1 MAAPNSLSVL
11 GQAALAYACKGWP
24 VFPCKQRGKEPLVR
38 DWPNAATTN
47 PERIRTWW
55 NEHPTANIG
64 HPTGKH
70 VVLDIDGEEGEAAL
84 ELLEKQHGPLP
95 NTLTART
102 GKGRHLYFDA
112 NGTRIRNSA
121 GKLGPHLDVRGEGGY
136 VILSPSIHP
145 SGKKYE
151 WLSRMKPAPLP
162 QWLAKLLGEPERGVP
177 PDSSTGEKIPQ
188 GQRNTHLA
196 SLAGSMR
203 RRGMSPA
210 AIEAALQKENALRCD
225 APLLESEVRR
235 IAASVSQYDPA
246 KPGAQP
252 SGETIPLAK
261 PLRWLWPGRIPLGKL
276 ALIAGDPGLGKSL
289 LTIDLA
295 ARVSTGAAFPDGTAC
310 EQGNVILL
318 SAEDDAADT
327 IRPRLD
333 AADADVSRVHWFEA
347 VRNVTADGR
356 SVETVFSLER
366 DIDVLEDAIRQSGA
380 RLVVIDPISAYLG
393 EVDSHNNSSVRGL
406 LSPLARF
413 AATRKVAVIAIS
425 HLRKSAG
432 AAIHRIVE
440 SLAFSAAARA
450 AWGVAPDP
458 DDRARR
464 LFAPIKQNLAPDTGG
479 LAYRIEAPAGVGR
492 IVWEPGAVAVDVN
505 AVMSGFES
513 READSERR
521 EASEW
526 LRDFL
531 ADGPRGAADVRS
543 QARLVGLT
551 WITVRRAADSI
562 SILKRKIGGRGA
574 GWEWAMPGNFKD
586 AQVKDAHPTHTDV
599 STFEHPGENKGDNV
613 QFKVKDAHVSN
624 TEHLWPE
631 STLETGP
638 DAVEI

>member
-1 MAAPNSLSVL
+1 MAAPNSLSAL
-11 GQAALAYACKGWP
+11 GQAAAAYAGKGWP
-24 VFPCKQRGKEPLVR
+24 VFPCQPRGKTPLVETGFK
-38 DWPNAATTN
+38 AATRDT
-47 PERIRTWW
+47 EKIRSWW
-55 NEHPTANIG
+55 EKYPLANIG
-64 HPTGKH
+64 IPTGAASGF
-70 VVLDIDGEEGEAAL
+70 VALDIDPGGDDSLAQL
-84 ELLEKQHGPLP
+84 TRTHGPLP
-95 NTLTART
+95 DTREVKT
-102 GKGRHLYFDA
+102 GRGRQLWFACPDSP
-112 NGTRIRNSA
+112 TRNSA
-121 GKLGPHLDVRGEGGY
+121 GTLGRGLDIRGGGGY
-136 VILSPSIHP
+136 VVVPPSIHP
-145 SGKKYE
+145 NGEHYLFSNSLQPAAMPD
-151 WLSRMKPAPLP
+151 WLIGLLLEEKP
-162 QWLAKLLGEPERGVP
+162 PERAGNGA
-177 PDSSTGEKIPQ
+177 GERIPK

-261 PLRWLWPGRIPLGKL
+261 LRVFSDIKPEPLRWLWPGRIPLGKL

-295 ARVSTGAAFPDGTAC
+295 ARVSTGADFPDGTAC

-333 AADADVSRVHWFEA
+333 AAGADVSRVHWFEA
-347 VRNVTADGR
+347 VRNVTADGK
-356 SVETVFSLER
+356 SVETVFNLER

-413 AATRKVAVIAIS
+413 AGTRKVAVIAIS

-479 LAYRIEAPAGVGR
+479 LAYRIEAPAGVAR
-492 IVWEPGAVAVDVN
+492 ILWEPGAVAVDVN

-574 GWEWAMPGNFKD
+574 GWEWALPGNFKD

-599 STFEHPGENKGDNV
+599 STFEHPGENKADNV

-624 TEHLWPE
+624 TEHL
-631 STLETGP
+631 
-638 DAVEI
+638 